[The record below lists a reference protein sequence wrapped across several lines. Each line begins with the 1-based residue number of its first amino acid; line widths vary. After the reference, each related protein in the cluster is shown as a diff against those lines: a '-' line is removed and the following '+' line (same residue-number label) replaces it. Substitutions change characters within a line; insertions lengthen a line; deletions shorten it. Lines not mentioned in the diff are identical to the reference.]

1 MPASVQGSKA
11 NRIRQG
17 GPGEDK
23 ALAAHILELQP
34 RAQQLAKAAQLCE
47 LLIMLGHEADART
60 LQQVRLAS
68 QCASALPVLGSNC
81 G

>member
-1 MPASVQGSKA
+1 MQGSRA

-34 RAQQLAKAAQLCE
+34 RKQQLAEAAQLCE

-60 LQQVRLAS
+60 LQQARPAPNSAS
-68 QCASALPVLGSNC
+68 VLPLLLMKC
-81 G
+81 C